1 VSGLDGGLVS
11 GLDGKVA
18 LVTGAAGGLGSV
30 TAGALARGGARV
42 LVLDLPDSPGERV
55 AADIEAALHT
65 GAGRSEGGSG
75 GAGGGGAGGGG
86 AGGGGS
92 ARFVPCD
99 LADLDATRALVTGL
113 AAEHGRIDILV
124 NNAAVY
130 PSKPFEEYTTAEWQ
144 RVQRIDADA
153 AFVCAQAVLPGMR
166 AAGYGRIINI
176 ASITFFGG
184 WALLA
189 PYVTAKGALV
199 GLTRALA
206 RELGPHGITV
216 NAIAP
221 GAFPTAAEDIHPDRE
236 AYQRFILDHQAV
248 KRRGRPQDVA
258 AAVLFFAGE
267 ESGFITGQLIAVDG
281 GWVMH

>member
-1 VSGLDGGLVS
+1 VSGLA
-11 GLDGKVA
+11 GKVA

-30 TAGALARGGARV
+30 TAAALADSGARV
-42 LVLDLPDSPGERV
+42 LVLDLPDSPGGRV
-55 AADIEAALHT
+55 AAAIEAAP
-65 GAGRSEGGSG
+65 GP
-75 GAGGGGAGGGG
+75 
-86 AGGGGS
+86 GS
-92 ARFVPCD
+92 ARFVPGD
-99 LADLDATRALVTGL
+99 LGDLDGARAVVAGL

-130 PSKPFEEYTTAEWQ
+130 PSMPFEDYSTQEWQ
-144 RVQRIDADA
+144 HVQRVNADA

-166 AAGYGRIINI
+166 EAGYGRIINI

-184 WALLA
+184 WDLLA
-189 PYVTAKGALV
+189 PYVTSKGALV

-206 RELGPHGITV
+206 REFGRHGITV

-221 GAFPTAAEDIHPDRE
+221 GAFPTAAEDIHPDRD
-236 AYQRFILDHQAV
+236 AYQRFVLDHQSV
-248 KRRGRPQDVA
+248 KRRGMPGDIA

-267 ESGFITGQLIAVDG
+267 DSGFITGQLIAVDG

>member
-1 VSGLDGGLVS
+1 VVGGQVSGLAGR
-11 GLDGKVA
+11 VA

-30 TAGALARGGARV
+30 TAAALAAAGARV
-42 LVLDLPDSPGERV
+42 LLLDLPESPGERV
-55 AADIEAALHT
+55 TAGIGAAP
-65 GAGRSEGGSG
+65 GP
-75 GAGGGGAGGGG
+75 
-86 AGGGGS
+86 GS
-92 ARFVPCD
+92 ARFVPGD
-99 LADLDATRALVTGL
+99 LADLDATRALVAGL
-113 AAEHGRIDILV
+113 AGEHGRIDILV

-130 PSKPFEEYTTAEWQ
+130 PSKPFADYTTAEWQ
-144 RVQRIDADA
+144 RVQRINADA

-166 AAGYGRIINI
+166 EAGYGRIINI

-184 WALLA
+184 WDLLA
-189 PYVTAKGALV
+189 PYVTSKGALV

-206 RELGPHGITV
+206 RELGQHGITV

-221 GAFPTAAEDIHPDRE
+221 GAFPTAAEEIHPDRE
-236 AYQRFILDHQAV
+236 GYERFVLDHQSV

-258 AAVLFFAGE
+258 TAVLFFAGE